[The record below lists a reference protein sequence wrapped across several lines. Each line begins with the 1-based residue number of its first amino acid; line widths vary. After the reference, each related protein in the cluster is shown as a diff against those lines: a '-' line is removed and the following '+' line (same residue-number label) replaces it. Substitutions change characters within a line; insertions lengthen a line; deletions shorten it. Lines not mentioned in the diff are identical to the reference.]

1 MTNATILSLLCLM
14 MIISN
19 EPPNSTSNNAR
30 ASSVVTTSTSMNK
43 FDSRDAS
50 ECDEQPRI
58 RVSNY
63 DHPQMI
69 QLKDLDQTV
78 QEASPSETLTT
89 VSHIFGEVI
98 YSLWYIIPVEIA
110 IGIVAS
116 ATNCR
121 FARGLAVLVITPVL
135 MPRGAQGLVTNDT
148 EASFLTNDCTGIT
161 VQPKMKLFSMENPPQ
176 CKKGSTRYEDPQPT
190 KVQIIQLPA
199 TTTVPITNCRI
210 EIQFF
215 VGWCGSNTIVNE
227 AHSPCRWTR

>member
-98 YSLWYIIPVEIA
+98 YSLWYIIPDSYWDSGVC
-110 IGIVAS
+110 
-116 ATNCR
+116 N
-121 FARGLAVLVITPVL
+121 
-135 MPRGAQGLVTNDT
+135 
-148 EASFLTNDCTGIT
+148 
-161 VQPKMKLFSMENPPQ
+161 KL
-176 CKKGSTRYEDPQPT
+176 
-190 KVQIIQLPA
+190 QICERA
-199 TTTVPITNCRI
+199 C
-210 EIQFF
+210 
-215 VGWCGSNTIVNE
+215 
-227 AHSPCRWTR
+227 SPCHHSCPDGALCPRPGDQ